1 MSDKTTRIPKE
12 DILELLNELENEE
25 KNNEPILHEKEKT
38 PKKSRKKNND
48 SKKQLSFEGISLL
61 RNSNKKKENS
71 DRLNI
76 KIGEAGSEERRR
88 KDMDNRKKK
97 VKRQRIIIIDIVM
110 LVIILGMFLFVKC
123 RNRDAFSD
131 KGDYKNIS
139 LNGTWY
145 KVEEM
150 LFQIK
155 VITKTYL

>member
-38 PKKSRKKNND
+38 PKKSSKKNND

-76 KIGEAGSEERRR
+76 KIGEAGSEERTGLG
-88 KDMDNRKKK
+88 
-97 VKRQRIIIIDIVM
+97 RIQD
-110 LVIILGMFLFVKC
+110 G
-123 RNRDAFSD
+123 
-131 KGDYKNIS
+131 
-139 LNGTWY
+139 
-145 KVEEM
+145 
-150 LFQIK
+150 
-155 VITKTYL
+155 